1 MTIAGAPPVFAA
13 ARCTDRGVTGERVF
27 GFDYYQNLML
37 WALPAAIDGKSLDD
51 PCKPGGL
58 VDWILQAGKTGHT
71 LREAP

>member
-1 MTIAGAPPVFAA
+1 MVH
-13 ARCTDRGVTGERVF
+13 GVTGERVF

-58 VDWILQAGKTGHT
+58 VDWILQAGKQVTRYGRPHKISD
-71 LREAP
+71 RRQ